1 MNSASARDAL
11 LDPEFLASLAG
22 LRILARRVPRGG
34 RHAEH
39 RSRDL
44 GGGLEFRDFR
54 PYTPGD
60 DFRSIDWNIYRR
72 LGRVVLRLFEE
83 MEDLPLYLAPDM
95 SASGWSEEPPRA
107 LAGLKAALALASISL
122 GQHDPVGLYPFAED
136 LLDTTPARAG
146 GGRLM
151 VLADRLASLPRGGG
165 TDFRQSFQRL
175 ASLRLRPGL
184 LVILSDFFDPAGLE
198 AVLASLTP
206 LRHRLLL
213 VQLLRSEDREPTL
226 QGDLHLLDC
235 ETGDGID
242 LSVSAQAVA
251 SYSEA
256 YDRFQAG
263 FLDFVQARGLGYLPL
278 DTDAPLLPQIA
289 GLFEAGGMTV

>member
-1 MNSASARDAL
+1 MSVSVREAL
-11 LDPEFLASLAG
+11 IDPEFLSALAG

-34 RHAEH
+34 RHGEH

-54 PYTPGD
+54 PYVPGD

-95 SASGWSEEPPRA
+95 SESGWSEEPPRA
-107 LAGLKAALALASISL
+107 LVGLKAALALASIGL

-136 LLDTTPARAG
+136 LLESTPARAG

-151 VLADRLASLPRGGG
+151 VLAERLAALPRGGG
-165 TDFRQSFQRL
+165 TDFTRSFRRL
-175 ASLRLRPGL
+175 ASSRLRPGL
-184 LVILSDFFDPAGLE
+184 LVILSDFFDPAGLD
-198 AVLASLTP
+198 AVLAALTP

-213 VQLLRSEDREPTL
+213 VQLLRREDREPTL
-226 QGDLHLLDC
+226 SGDYHLLDC
-235 ETGDGID
+235 ETGDGLD
-242 LSVSAQAVA
+242 LTMTPQALET
-251 SYSEA
+251 YREA
-256 YDRFQAG
+256 YDRFQEG
-263 FLDFVQARGLGYLPL
+263 LLDFVQSRGVGYLPL
-278 DTDAPLLPQIA
+278 DVDAPLLPQIA